1 MSQALYR
8 KYRSKNLEDVLGQE
22 HITSILSRALKRGKI
37 AHAYL
42 LTGPRG
48 TGKTS
53 VARILAHEINQ
64 LPYTDESSHLDIIEI
79 DAASNNGVDDIRDLR
94 EKARI
99 APVLAKFK
107 IYIIDE
113 VHMLS
118 KQAFNALL
126 KTLEEPPEHVIFI
139 LATTNADKLPD
150 TILSRVQQFYF
161 RPIAPGIISSH
172 LINISKREGFTLEP
186 DAADLIAERSNGGF
200 RDSISLL
207 DQLSGAIDE
216 SGVLD
221 VDLVNASLGLSESE
235 LIDRLIDSYLTSD
248 HQMAIRTLD
257 NLYRDGADPKTIVDQ
272 LLSSLQ
278 KRLVDEPSLVELM
291 VKLISISS
299 SKRVDLQLL
308 TALLSNETVSNS
320 KSTPPPKITK
330 KNEKKITPTAPK
342 PANDVKPA
350 PTEPLKEN
358 DKPLKNKSVIK
369 KNSDKIPENFDWPKF
384 LEQSKNLSMN
394 LFGILSKSNYA
405 YNDGELT
412 LFVMTKFAQKRLN
425 SASNMPLLHKA
436 IQASQQAELTVIIK
450 PSAKPPTDEK
460 LAEVAEMMGGGVE
473 VNLEEM
479 K

>member
-369 KNSDKIPENFDWPKF
+369 KNSDKIPDNFD
-384 LEQSKNLSMN
+384 
-394 LFGILSKSNYA
+394 
-405 YNDGELT
+405 
-412 LFVMTKFAQKRLN
+412 
-425 SASNMPLLHKA
+425 
-436 IQASQQAELTVIIK
+436 
-450 PSAKPPTDEK
+450 
-460 LAEVAEMMGGGVE
+460 
-473 VNLEEM
+473 
-479 K
+479 